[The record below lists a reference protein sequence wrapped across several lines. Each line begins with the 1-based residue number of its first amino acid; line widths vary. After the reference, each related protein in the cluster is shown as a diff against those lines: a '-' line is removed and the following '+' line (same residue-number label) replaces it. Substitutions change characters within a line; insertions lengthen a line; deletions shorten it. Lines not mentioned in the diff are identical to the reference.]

1 MYTGGGL
8 VRERKLVIADLSVL
22 PPVYRKVLT
31 VKELLESGQA
41 ETVNDAVQMAD
52 VSRSAYY
59 KYKDYVFP
67 FNQMQGILTLLIA
80 VIDLKGV
87 LSDMLAFMSDAGCN
101 ILTINQNVPI
111 NGVANITVTIQ
122 TEQMKVSTDR
132 LITGLQTIR
141 GVRKVNILAKQ

>member
-1 MYTGGGL
+1 M
-8 VRERKLVIADLSVL
+8 EQRKLVIADLSVL
-22 PPVYRKVLT
+22 PPVYHKVLK
-31 VKELLESGQA
+31 VKELLESGVA
-41 ETVNDAVQMAD
+41 ETVNEAADMAD

-111 NGVANITVTIQ
+111 NGVANITVTVQ

>member
-1 MYTGGGL
+1 MEHQRYH
-8 VRERKLVIADLSVL
+8 
-22 PPVYRKVLT
+22 KVLK
-31 VKELLESGQA
+31 VKELLESGVA
-41 ETVNDAVQMAD
+41 ETVNEAADMAD

-80 VIDLKGV
+80 VIDIKGV

-111 NGVANITVTIQ
+111 NGVANITVTVQ

>member
-1 MYTGGGL
+1 M
-8 VRERKLVIADLSVL
+8 EQRKLVIADLSVL
-22 PPVYRKVLT
+22 PPVYHKILK
-31 VKELLESGQA
+31 VKELLDSGVA
-41 ETVNDAVQMAD
+41 ETVNEAADMVD

-80 VIDLKGV
+80 VIDIKGV

-101 ILTINQNVPI
+101 ILTINQNVPV
-111 NGVANITVTIQ
+111 NGVANITVTVQ
-122 TEQMKVSTDR
+122 TEQLKVSTDR

>member
-1 MYTGGGL
+1 M
-8 VRERKLVIADLSVL
+8 EQRKLVIADLSVL
-22 PPVYRKVLT
+22 PPVYHKILK
-31 VKELLESGQA
+31 VKELLESGVA
-41 ETVNDAVQMAD
+41 ETVNEAADMAD

-59 KYKDYVFP
+59 KYKDYVSP

-80 VIDLKGV
+80 VIDIKGV

-141 GVRKVNILAKQ
+141 GVRKVNILSKQ

>member
-1 MYTGGGL
+1 M
-8 VRERKLVIADLSVL
+8 EQRKLVIADLSVL
-22 PPVYRKVLT
+22 PPVYHKVLK
-31 VKELLESGQA
+31 VKEILESGAA
-41 ETVNDAVQMAD
+41 ETVNEAADMAD

-80 VIDLKGV
+80 VIDIKGV

-101 ILTINQNVPI
+101 ILTINQNVPV
-111 NGVANITVTIQ
+111 NGVANITVTVQ

>member
-1 MYTGGGL
+1 MD
-8 VRERKLVIADLSVL
+8 ERKLVIADLSVL
-22 PPVYRKVLT
+22 PPVYHKVLK
-31 VKELLESGQA
+31 VKELLDSGKAES
-41 ETVNDAVQMAD
+41 VNEAAKLAN

-87 LSDMLAFMSDAGCN
+87 LSDVLAVMSDAGCN
-101 ILTINQNVPI
+101 ILTINQNVPV
-111 NGVANITVTIQ
+111 NGVANITVTLQ
-122 TEQMKVSTDR
+122 TENMRLSTDR
-132 LITGLQTIR
+132 LITRINSVR

>member
-1 MYTGGGL
+1 M
-8 VRERKLVIADLSVL
+8 EQKKLVIADLSVL
-22 PPVYRKVLT
+22 PPVYHKVLK
-31 VKELLESGQA
+31 VKELLESGEA
-41 ETVNDAVQMAD
+41 ETVNEAADMAE

-87 LSDMLAFMSDAGCN
+87 LSDMLSFMSDAGCN
-101 ILTINQNVPI
+101 ILTINQNVPV

-122 TEQMKVSTDR
+122 TENMRLSTDR
-132 LITGLQTIR
+132 LISGLQMVR

>member
-1 MYTGGGL
+1 M
-8 VRERKLVIADLSVL
+8 EQRKLVIADLSVL
-22 PPVYRKVLT
+22 PPVYHKVLK
-31 VKELLESGQA
+31 VKEILESGAA
-41 ETVNDAVQMAD
+41 ETVNEAADMAD

-80 VIDLKGV
+80 VIDIKGV

-111 NGVANITVTIQ
+111 NGVANITVTVQ
-122 TEQMKVSTDR
+122 TEQLKVSTDR

>member
-1 MYTGGGL
+1 
-8 VRERKLVIADLSVL
+8 
-22 PPVYRKVLT
+22 
-31 VKELLESGQA
+31 
-41 ETVNDAVQMAD
+41 
-52 VSRSAYY
+52 
-59 KYKDYVFP
+59 
-67 FNQMQGILTLLIA
+67 MQGILTRLIA
-80 VIDLKGV
+80 VIDIKGV

-111 NGVANITVTIQ
+111 NGVANITVTVQ

>member
-1 MYTGGGL
+1 M
-8 VRERKLVIADLSVL
+8 EQRKLVIADLSVL
-22 PPVYRKVLT
+22 PPVYHKILK
-31 VKELLESGQA
+31 VKELLESGVA
-41 ETVNDAVQMAD
+41 ETVNEAADMAD

-80 VIDLKGV
+80 VIDIKGV

-101 ILTINQNVPI
+101 ILTINQNVPV
-111 NGVANITVTIQ
+111 NGVANITVTVQ
-122 TEQMKVSTDR
+122 TENMRLSTDR

>member
-1 MYTGGGL
+1 M
-8 VRERKLVIADLSVL
+8 EQKKLVIADLSVL
-22 PPVYRKVLT
+22 PPVYHKVLK
-31 VKELLESGQA
+31 VKELLESGEA
-41 ETVNDAVQMAD
+41 ETVNEAADMAQ

-87 LSDMLAFMSDAGCN
+87 LSDMLSFMSDAGCN

-111 NGVANITVTIQ
+111 NGVANITVTVQ
-122 TEQMKVSTDR
+122 TENMRLSTDR
-132 LITGLQTIR
+132 LISGLQMVR